1 MVWKLNPK
9 LLIPEISTL
18 NSLIPV
24 RGDSLGVPKS
34 QDSDVDYE
42 ATLGVGFGLKGK
54 KRLAQTLFVRPINA
68 SLLPFGEPGDS
79 STHPQTL
86 LL

>member
-42 ATLGVGFGLKGK
+42 ATLGVGFGLKG
-54 KRLAQTLFVRPINA
+54 PINA